1 MVAPD
6 GPRSNDD
13 DRAGVARLA
22 VSVPA
27 GVTRRRAAAAL
38 GTERAAWAG
47 APLEG
52 AVHAGE
58 RDRHLLDLEL
68 RVTEHAPRMAF
79 RKAAYVDLG
88 PLRGGGRGPLSISI
102 SWRAA
107 GLAPLFP
114 VFAGTLTWTDG
125 ELQLVG
131 VYAPP
136 GGEIGLVADRLVL
149 NVAAR
154 GTARWLLGR
163 IAAVMRGEAG

>member
-1 MVAPD
+1 MVEHD
-6 GPRSNDD
+6 RPRLIDD

-22 VSVPA
+22 LSVPA
-27 GVTRRRAAAAL
+27 AVMRRRAAAVL
-38 GTERAAWAG
+38 GAERAAWAG

-68 RVTEHAPRMAF
+68 RVIEHAPRMAF

-88 PLRGGGRGPLSISI
+88 PLRGGGRGPLSIGI

-114 VFAGTLTWTDG
+114 VFAGTLSWENG
-125 ELQLVG
+125 ELQIVG
-131 VYAPP
+131 AYAPP

-154 GTARWLLGR
+154 GTARWLLTR
-163 IAAVMRGEAG
+163 IASVMRGETV

>member
-1 MVAPD
+1 MAEPNR
-6 GPRSNDD
+6 PSSSDD

-22 VSVPA
+22 GPVPA
-27 GVTRRRAAAAL
+27 AVTRRRAAAVL
-38 GTERAAWAG
+38 GIERTAWAG
-47 APLEG
+47 AALYG

-88 PLRGGGRGPLSISI
+88 ARPGGGRGPLSIGI

-131 VYAPP
+131 VY
-136 GGEIGLVADRLVL
+136 
-149 NVAAR
+149 
-154 GTARWLLGR
+154 
-163 IAAVMRGEAG
+163 

>member
-27 GVTRRRAAAAL
+27 AVTRRRASAVL
-38 GTERAAWAG
+38 GTERTAWAG
-47 APLEG
+47 AALDG

-79 RKAAYVDLG
+79 RKAAYGGLG
-88 PLRGGGRGPLSISI
+88 PLRGGGRGPLRIGI
-102 SWRAA
+102 SW
-107 GLAPLFP
+107 
-114 VFAGTLTWTDG
+114 
-125 ELQLVG
+125 
-131 VYAPP
+131 
-136 GGEIGLVADRLVL
+136 
-149 NVAAR
+149 
-154 GTARWLLGR
+154 
-163 IAAVMRGEAG
+163 